1 MLRKIVGICVLL
13 STTSVFAMSYE
24 ETKAKVETFLG
35 RYELTSGSDSDCSKQ
50 IDIFLYP
57 ISYKTQKHLFGE
69 KLHKAE
75 KPRRFDEIGI
85 EITSAD
91 GVVATISDINEGDI
105 YHRNENPMCMSPFPC
120 YDKWQYLNSTLTDNT
135 IVSVHG
141 YAKSSTLSNN
151 PKPAFDGL
159 FVKTTV
165 VVNDDDVKLVKE
177 RLDAKGIQTSSR
189 LSCNYT
195 R

>member
-1 MLRKIVGICVLL
+1 MLRKIVGICILL

-24 ETKAKVETFLG
+24 ETKAKVESFLG
-35 RYELTSGSDSDCSKQ
+35 RYELTSGSDAECSKE
-50 IDIFLYP
+50 IDIFLYT

-69 KLHKAE
+69 KLHKVE

-120 YDKWQYLNSTLTDNT
+120 YDRWQYLNSTLTDNT
-135 IVSVHG
+135 LVSVHG
-141 YAKSSTLSNN
+141 YAKSSILLNN
-151 PKPAFDGL
+151 PTPAFDGR
-159 FVKTTV
+159 FTRTTV
-165 VVNDDDVKLVKE
+165 VVKGDDVKLVKE
-177 RLDAKGIQTSSR
+177 RLDAKGLEAPSKI
-189 LSCNYT
+189 SCNFT